1 MRIVRII
8 LTALVI
14 LVLQVTLV
22 HSVEIGGAAPDLII
36 ILLIA
41 LVMERGPVTA
51 VVIGFSL
58 GFLQDLGN
66 ASYLG
71 MNALAKS
78 LIAYGVSRFG
88 QGFLPES
95 ILFRGFLIFAVSLVN
110 DVIVL
115 VITTFSFL
123 DVLVG
128 FFRFSLLSALYTA
141 LVGMAVLQLV
151 KLATGRVVRPGGRY

>member
-1 MRIVRII
+1 VRIVRIL

-14 LVLQVTLV
+14 LILQVTVV
-22 HSVEIGGAAPDLII
+22 HSMEILGASPDLII

-51 VVIGFSL
+51 VIMGFCL

-66 ASYLG
+66 ASFLG

-78 LIAYGVSRFG
+78 IIAYGVSRFA

-95 ILFRGFLIFAVSLVN
+95 ILFKGFLIFAVSLVN
-110 DVIVL
+110 DILVL
-115 VITTFSFL
+115 IITTFSFI
-123 DVLVG
+123 DILVG

-151 KLATGRVVRPGGRY
+151 KIATGRVVRPGARY